1 MNCADVC
8 LRCVC
13 VCMCVSVYV
22 CMYICAQAC
31 VCVCVCM
38 CMCMYAYD
46 LCWTEWKEENTLV
59 VTELGGKATS
69 AKYPWICWARN
80 GV

>member
-1 MNCADVC
+1 MGELC
-8 LRCVC
+8 RCVLK
-13 VCMCVSVYV
+13 VCMCVHVRK
-22 CMYICAQAC
+22 CICAQACVCVC